1 MERAHRASTVVLSA
15 ALLLVGLAMIGVTLA
30 RGGSGLA
37 VGVVVGAMLAAIG
50 AGRLWLALRGAPR

>member
-1 MERAHRASTVVLSA
+1 MVLSA